1 MFVVTVRFSI
11 EARQVEAFMPL
22 MLENA
27 RASLADEE
35 GCLTFDVC
43 QDPEAPTEV
52 FLYEVYDDRTAF
64 QTHMTT
70 PHFLSFSEEIEG
82 MVHDKSVQTY
92 TLLR

>member
-11 EARQVEAFMPL
+11 EAMQVDAFMPL

-35 GCLTFDVC
+35 GCRTFDVC
-43 QDPEAPTEV
+43 QDPEAPTVV
-52 FLYEVYDDRTAF
+52 FLYEVYDDQAAF
-64 QTHMTT
+64 ETHMTT
-70 PHFLSFSEEIEG
+70 PHFLSFSDRIEG
-82 MVHDKSVQTY
+82 MVRDKSVQTY